1 MEVELLVFVVGKSS
15 LPVADGVFFSG
26 ACVSARR
33 WLAEDKFSG
42 DSSGSAVLGSTVFF
56 VGAGGIAAETAGW
69 GGTIWADVSGIAA
82 TVATWF
88 GVAADGGGIGG
99 DATATSDDSM
109 CLVRSAE
116 GDFCHCHQMT
126 RQITM
131 SISIRRKRSRH
142 GEATFCL
149 AARGVTAVGRA

>member
-1 MEVELLVFVVGKSS
+1 MGVELFAFVAGKSS
-15 LPVADGVFFSG
+15 SPVADGAFFSG

-42 DSSGSAVLGSTVFF
+42 GESGSAVRGSTVFF
-56 VGAGGIAAETAGW
+56 VGAGGIAAETVCW
-69 GGTIWADVSGIAA
+69 GGAIGADVSGVAA
-82 TVATWF
+82 TVATRVD
-88 GVAADGGGIGG
+88 VATDGGGIGV
-99 DATATSDDSM
+99 DDTATSDDSM

-116 GDFCHCHQMT
+116 GNFCHCHQMT